1 MSNKD
6 AFPVHNF
13 PDGLYDRLIDQTAL
27 DAVQHLV
34 SAGFAQT
41 EPLTGSERRRRL
53 SAELARYLADLL
65 DDLSIE
71 SDVESEQTELALIN
85 SLLITLRHAQPQA
98 LPPNWLSPLRVLRAV
113 HRHGPTPQTPITGL
127 SEPWLFTVGRGDP
140 ALMTELRRELAAADQ
155 VDVLVSFITWSGI
168 RKLWDVLEMAT
179 TVGAKGQA
187 KTRLRILT
195 TTYTGATEVRALE
208 ALGKLPG
215 VEIRVSLDGRRTRLH
230 AKAWIFHRLTGFGS
244 AYVGSANLSAAAL
257 MGGLEWT
264 VKFTEAGQSPLYIA
278 AAAHFETLWND
289 PEFQPFDPRDE
300 KQVQQ
305 LRAALKTESGNVLPG
320 ALTWFGLEPKNY
332 QKIMLDRLA
341 HERRHGRRRNLVV
354 AATGTG
360 KTVVA
365 AFDYR
370 RLCEETGGRP
380 KLLFVAHRVELLIQ
394 ARDTYRQVLRQAD
407 FGELLADGSE
417 PSRFEHLFATI
428 ASVLSRGLLN
438 QLGTDYWY
446 TVVIDE
452 CHHLPAVSFDT
463 FARTVKPNVLL
474 GLTATPERT
483 DGKPI
488 LDYFD
493 TRPDGGPAVE
503 LRLWDALEQQLLVP
517 FEYYGIGDDTDLRTV
532 PWGQSGETATLDKLI
547 GTDSVRAFRA
557 IDEFKRLSTDWR
569 QARVLAFCV
578 SIRHAEFMADC
589 FQAAG
594 IPALAVTGQTPI
606 EIRRDAPR
614 RLAAREI
621 NVLCICD
628 LYNEGIDIPEVDTLL
643 LLRPTQSPVLYQQ
656 QLGRGLR
663 LFFGKTSCLIL
674 DFVGRHREDFR
685 FDRLY
690 QILTGLS
697 RFHLIKA
704 VEQGF
709 SQLPPGC
716 HLYLDRVSRERV
728 LASLRQVTQ
737 KTWPRLRAEL
747 SAYVILRGTRN
758 IRLAEF
764 IRDQGLEI
772 GDLYRKQSPSGW
784 MALRRA
790 VGLETRTEGPD
801 ELWLGRR
808 YADLLNTT
816 DPTCLNLWQRVAK
829 QGATLWPHLDDA
841 DCKRVQM
848 LAYQLHGTGQ
858 TLLDGPTLLAQLDAN
873 PVMLEELGEL
883 ATYLDEASDLDPR
896 PLPGVPT
903 DWPLTLYASY
913 SRREIL
919 TAVGYHDAKRRP
931 SQREGVLPLQNQRIE
946 LLFVTLDKRE
956 GFHSAV
962 AYHDY
967 AISPERFH
975 WQTQNSAGPETKAG
989 LRYLES
995 STNGWRF
1002 QLFVRETRDNAFV
1015 ALGPVILEKAESSKP
1030 MSITWR
1036 LAVPLPAE
1044 LFRRYSVLRA

>member
-1 MSNKD
+1 
-6 AFPVHNF
+6 
-13 PDGLYDRLIDQTAL
+13 
-27 DAVQHLV
+27 
-34 SAGFAQT
+34 
-41 EPLTGSERRRRL
+41 
-53 SAELARYLADLL
+53 
-65 DDLSIE
+65 
-71 SDVESEQTELALIN
+71 
-85 SLLITLRHAQPQA
+85 
-98 LPPNWLSPLRVLRAV
+98 
-113 HRHGPTPQTPITGL
+113 
-127 SEPWLFTVGRGDP
+127 
-140 ALMTELRRELAAADQ
+140 
-155 VDVLVSFITWSGI
+155 
-168 RKLWDVLEMAT
+168 
-179 TVGAKGQA
+179 
-187 KTRLRILT
+187 
-195 TTYTGATEVRALE
+195 
-208 ALGKLPG
+208 
-215 VEIRVSLDGRRTRLH
+215 
-230 AKAWIFHRLTGFGS
+230 
-244 AYVGSANLSAAAL
+244 

-264 VKFTEAGQSPLYIA
+264 IKFTEAGQNPLYSA
-278 AAAHFETLWND
+278 AIAHFETLWND
-289 PEFQPFDPRDE
+289 PEFQAFDPRNE
-300 KQVQQ
+300 EQVQQ
-305 LRAALKTESGNVLPG
+305 LRIALKAESSNRLPG
-320 ALTWFGLEPKNY
+320 AATWFGLEPRTY
-332 QKIMLDRLA
+332 QQIMLDRLS
-341 HERRHGRRRNLVV
+341 HERRHGRCRNLVV

-370 RLCEETGGRP
+370 RLCEEIGGRP
-380 KLLFVAHRVELLIQ
+380 RLLFVVHRLELLIQ

-407 FGELLADGSE
+407 FGELLVNGAE
-417 PSRFEHLFATI
+417 PSSFEHLFATI
-428 ASVLSRGLLN
+428 ASVLSRELLN
-438 QLGTDYWY
+438 QVGADYWH

-452 CHHLPAVSFDT
+452 CHHLPAASFDT
-463 FARTVKPNVLL
+463 FARTVKPNLLL

-493 TRPDGGPAVE
+493 ARPDGSPAVE
-503 LRLWDALEQQLLVP
+503 LRLWNALEQQLLVP
-517 FEYYGIGDDTDLRTV
+517 FEYYGIGDDTDLRAV
-532 PWGQSGETATLDKLI
+532 PWGQSGEIATLDKLI
-547 GTDSVRAFRA
+547 STDSARAFRV

-569 QARVLAFCV
+569 QARALAFCV
-578 SIRHAEFMADC
+578 SIRHAEFMAAC
-589 FQAAG
+589 FEAAG
-594 IPALAVTGQTPI
+594 IPALAVTGQTPPD
-606 EIRRDAPR
+606 IRRDAPR
-614 RLAAREI
+614 RLAVREV
-621 NVLCICD
+621 NVLCTCD

-663 LFFGKTSCLIL
+663 LLFGKTSCLIL

-697 RFHLIKA
+697 RVHLIKA
-704 VEQGF
+704 VEEGF

-716 HLYLDRVSRERV
+716 YLHLDRVSRDRI
-728 LASLRQVTQ
+728 LTNLRQVAQ
-737 KTWPRLRAEL
+737 QTWPRLRAEL
-747 SAYVILRGTRN
+747 SAYVALRGTRN

-784 MALRRA
+784 MALRR
-790 VGLETRTEGPD
+790 VGGLETRPEGPD
-801 ELWLGRR
+801 ESWLGRR
-808 YADLLNTT
+808 YTDLLEAN
-816 DPTCLNLWQRVAK
+816 DPTYLNLWRRVAE
-829 QGATLWPHLDDA
+829 QGANLWPHLNEA

-848 LAYQLHGTGQ
+848 LAYQLHGTGH

-873 PVMLEELGEL
+873 PLMLEELGEL
-883 ATYLDEASDLDPR
+883 AAYLDEASDLDPH
-896 PLPGVPT
+896 PLPDVPA

-919 TAVGYHDAKRRP
+919 TATGYHNAQRRP
-931 SQREGVLPLQNQRIE
+931 SQREGILPLQDQHIE

-995 STNGWRF
+995 PGNGWRF

-1015 ALGPVILEKAESSKP
+1015 ALGPVTLEKAESSKP

-1036 LAVPLPAE
+1036 LDVPLPAE

>member
-1 MSNKD
+1 M
-6 AFPVHNF
+6 
-13 PDGLYDRLIDQTAL
+13 
-27 DAVQHLV
+27 
-34 SAGFAQT
+34 
-41 EPLTGSERRRRL
+41 
-53 SAELARYLADLL
+53 
-65 DDLSIE
+65 
-71 SDVESEQTELALIN
+71 
-85 SLLITLRHAQPQA
+85 
-98 LPPNWLSPLRVLRAV
+98 
-113 HRHGPTPQTPITGL
+113 TGL
-127 SEPWLFTVGRGDP
+127 SEPWLFTAGRGDP

-155 VDVLVSFITWSGI
+155 VDILVSFITWSGI
-168 RKLWDVLEMAT
+168 RKLWDVLEIAT
-179 TVGAKGQA
+179 AINAKGQA
-187 KTRLRILT
+187 RTRLRILT
-195 TTYTGATEVRALE
+195 TTYTGATEARALE

-278 AAAHFETLWND
+278 ATAHFETLWND
-289 PEFQPFDPRDE
+289 PEFQPFDPRNE
-300 KQVQQ
+300 EQVRQ
-305 LRAALKTESGNVLPG
+305 LRIALKTEIGNVLPG
-320 ALTWFGLEPKNY
+320 APTWFGLEPRTY
-332 QKIMLDRLA
+332 QQVMLDRLA
-341 HERRHGRRRNLVV
+341 HERRHGRHRNLVV

-370 RLCEETGGRP
+370 RLCEEMGGRP
-380 KLLFVAHRVELLIQ
+380 KLLFVVHRVELLIQ

-407 FGELLADGSE
+407 FGELLANGVE
-417 PSRFEHLFATI
+417 PSCFEHLFATI

-438 QLGTDYWY
+438 QLGADYWH

-452 CHHLPAVSFDT
+452 CHHLPTVSFNA

-474 GLTATPERT
+474 GLTATPERA

-493 TRPDGGPAVE
+493 ARPDGSPAVE
-503 LRLWDALEQQLLVP
+503 LRLWDALEQQLLAP

-532 PWGQSGETATLDKLI
+532 PWGQSGEIATLDKLI
-547 GTDSVRAFRA
+547 GADSIRAFRV
-557 IDEFKRLSTDWR
+557 IDEFKRLSANWQ
-569 QARVLAFCV
+569 QARALAFCV
-578 SIRHAEFMADC
+578 SIRHAEFMAAC
-589 FQAAG
+589 FQAVG
-594 IPALAVTGQTPI
+594 IPALTVTGQTSTD
-606 EIRRDAPR
+606 IRRDAPR
-614 RLAAREI
+614 RLAAREV
-621 NVLCICD
+621 NVLCTCD
-628 LYNEGIDIPEVDTLL
+628 LYNEGIDIPEVDILL

-697 RFHLIKA
+697 RVHLIKA

-709 SQLPPGC
+709 SQLPSGC
-716 HLYLDRVSRERV
+716 YLHLDRVSRERV
-728 LASLRQVTQ
+728 LTSLRQVAQ
-737 KTWPRLRAEL
+737 QTWPRLRAEL
-747 SAYVILRGTRN
+747 SAYIVLRGTRSV
-758 IRLAEF
+758 RLAEF

-772 GDLYRKQSPSGW
+772 GDLYRTQSPSGW
-784 MALRRA
+784 TTLRRA
-790 VGLETRTEGPD
+790 IGLETRTEGTD
-801 ELWLGRR
+801 EPWLGRR
-808 YADLLNTT
+808 YTDLLDAT
-816 DPTCLNLWQRVAK
+816 DPTYLNLWQRIAER
-829 QGATLWPHLDDA
+829 GADLWSQLDDA
-841 DCKRVQM
+841 DRKRVQM
-848 LAYQLHGTGQ
+848 LAYQLHGASH
-858 TLLDGPTLLAQLDAN
+858 TLIDGPTLLAQLDAN
-873 PVMLEELGEL
+873 PVLLEELGEL

-896 PLPGVPT
+896 RLPGVPT

-919 TAVGYHDAKRRP
+919 TATGYHDARRRP

-995 STNGWRF
+995 PANGWRF
-1002 QLFVRETRDNAFV
+1002 QLLVRETRDDSFV
-1015 ALGPVILEKAESSKP
+1015 ALGSHVGKGRS
-1030 MSITWR
+1030 
-1036 LAVPLPAE
+1036 
-1044 LFRRYSVLRA
+1044 